1 VGFNVLESD
10 RELIGIAGLGPAAKP
25 RALKLLDDQLEPFDL
40 VVAALDNR
48 CNVAHE
54 TMQQNRIGW
63 KVIEI
68 KLHDKSYANALIR
81 SSNFPIFHAG
91 FFSRRARASK
101 CAPACASQ
109 CLRST
114 LRACAGVSVTVP
126 QTRTA
131 SARVIGLEAE

>member
-1 VGFNVLESD
+1 MGFNVLQSE

-54 TMQQNRIGW
+54 TTQQNRIGW

-68 KLHDKSYANALIR
+68 DAAMLVAQPTTS
-81 SSNFPIFHAG
+81 P
-91 FFSRRARASK
+91 
-101 CAPACASQ
+101 
-109 CLRST
+109 
-114 LRACAGVSVTVP
+114 
-126 QTRTA
+126 
-131 SARVIGLEAE
+131 